1 MTDAPPPPG
10 HKADQYTP
18 MVPPPAVVFT
28 LIFLLVCL
36 PLNMV
41 LDAVVPNY
49 DPRPGFLVVGALIA
63 LCLGVPIGRYWRNGG
78 AP

>member
-1 MTDAPPPPG
+1 
-10 HKADQYTP
+10 

-28 LIFLLVCL
+28 LIFLLICL

-78 AP
+78 GS